1 MLQQL
6 VHIILVSI
14 VCIIWGIPVL
24 LIWKGTIDR
33 DDFWY
38 HSFVAKLSF
47 LFFCGCIVISLLSS
61 WVSLVGPLR
70 FLYLAILTLMV
81 IAYFIFFRGNALK
94 HIFEGTFKQNVR
106 FNWVNGVF
114 VSIAIV
120 VFLLLSSL
128 QPVNGDTQLY
138 HLQVI
143 RWQHEFGSIP
153 GIVNL
158 YPRLGLNSNW
168 LTVISWFYLPFLKS
182 ENFTYL
188 NSAFVAWVFIWLF
201 STWYFHFKQ
210 MRERKPSR
218 VLACFYFLFLIYG
231 LFDWQLFRDAANST
245 NFDFP
250 VNAFLVIILSYFIE
264 SIMNGSVRNFSVPLL
279 FFCFALVGF
288 KFSGIFIFILLA
300 YYLFSLRNLSKWVIA
315 AVIGLLFLVPV
326 VLRNYIT
333 TGYPFF
339 PGTFTISEPDWQFPT
354 AMAQRFYTYILLSN
368 KYYNHRLSFA
378 FSHHTTALDW
388 IPYWWRGILLKHKI
402 VLVLALSSL
411 AFLFAKPSGVADY
424 LRLKHLVIVLI
435 LMIAG
440 WFFTAPDPGRFGYG
454 ILLTTAFLF
463 ISVFANVFFHPKIYA
478 GVLIITTIAM
488 CYYLFQKS
496 GGLHFSQNWRTP
508 VSNQSPGYSTIKSG
522 EIDLHL
528 PSKVDDNSDYR
539 CYFTPL
545 PCITQLNPYLEP
557 RGETIKKGFR
567 MKPITDSSFI
577 LNYNY

>member
-6 VHIILVSI
+6 LHIILVSI
-14 VCIIWGIPVL
+14 VCIGWGVPVL
-24 LIWKGTIDR
+24 LIWKRTIDR

-38 HSFVAKLSF
+38 RSFAAKLSF
-47 LFFCGCIVISLLSS
+47 LFFCGCILISLVSS
-61 WVSLVGPLR
+61 LASLAAPLH
-70 FLYLAILTLMV
+70 FLYLAIATTLLIGCLV
-81 IAYFIFFRGNALK
+81 LFKGKAIKQIF
-94 HIFEGTFKQNVR
+94 VR
-106 FNWVNGVF
+106 QDNFSFNWVNGAFLF
-114 VSIAIV
+114 VGLI

-143 RWQHEFGSIP
+143 RWQHEYGTVR

-168 LTVISWFYLPFLKS
+168 LNLVSWFYLPFLKD

-188 NSAFVAWVFIWLF
+188 NAAFGTWFFIWLL

-210 MRERKPSR
+210 MSVLKSSR

-250 VNAFLVIILSYFIE
+250 VNAFLFVIFSYFIE
-264 SIMNGSVRNFSVPLL
+264 GVVNGNKPNFSVPLL
-279 FFCFALVGF
+279 LFCFALVGF
-288 KFSGIFIFILLA
+288 KFSGIFIFILVI
-300 YYLFSLRNLSKWVIA
+300 YYLFSLRSPSNWITTALM
-315 AVIGLLFLVPV
+315 GLLFLLPV

-339 PGTFTISEPDWQFPT
+339 PATFAVSTPDWQFPT
-354 AMAQRFYTYILLSN
+354 AMAQRFYSYILLSN
-368 KYYNHRLSFA
+368 KFYNHRLSFA
-378 FSHHTTALDW
+378 FSHHATTLDW
-388 IPYWWRGILLKHKI
+388 IPYWWQGILLKHKI
-402 VLVLALSSL
+402 ILALALSSL
-411 AFLFAKPSGVADY
+411 VFLFAKPSTVADY
-424 LRLKHLVIVLI
+424 SRLKHLVIVLM
-435 LMIAG
+435 LMITG

-454 ILLTTAFLF
+454 MLLTTAFLSV
-463 ISVFANVFFHPKIYA
+463 SVFANALFQPKIYQ
-478 GVLIITTIAM
+478 GLLIITTIAM
-488 CYYLFQKS
+488 CYYVFQKTRS
-496 GGLHFSQNWRTP
+496 LHFSQHWNTP
-508 VSNQSPGYSTIKSG
+508 FSNQTPGYSVIKSG

-528 PSKVDDNSDYR
+528 PNKVNDNSDYR

-545 PCITQLNPYLEP
+545 PCITQDNPYLQP
-557 RGETIKKGFR
+557 RGKTINKGFR